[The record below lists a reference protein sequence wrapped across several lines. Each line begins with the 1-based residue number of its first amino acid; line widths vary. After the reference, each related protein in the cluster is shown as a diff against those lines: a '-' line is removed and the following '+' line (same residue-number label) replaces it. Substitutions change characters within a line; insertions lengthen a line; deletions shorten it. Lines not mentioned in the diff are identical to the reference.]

1 MIPAEASVNPPAE
14 TTSPD
19 ITRQILDHAQSIIA
33 VYGLKLLGAILF
45 ITVAWIVASWSTRLA
60 RRAMHRAKIDLTL
73 AKFLASTIRW
83 VVLALAA
90 IGCLGI
96 FGIQTTSFAAVIGAA
111 GLAVGLAFQCTLS
124 NLAAGTMLLIFRPF
138 KIGDAVVV
146 AGQTGIVDGIELFT
160 TKLDTPDN
168 RRIIL
173 PNAAVFGAMIENR
186 SHHKDRRLIVD
197 VGVVYSAPSDKVSA
211 ALTQAAEQMK
221 QRIPDRPVKAEILK
235 LGPLGVEWQV
245 KVWVPTTDV
254 IEAGHELNRAVKQEL
269 HAAGIDFPYPPHIRG
284 TV

>member
-1 MIPAEASVNPPAE
+1 MIFAEAPVDPQAAQ
-14 TTSPD
+14 TSAG
-19 ITRQILDHAQSIIA
+19 ITRQVLDEAQSIIA
-33 VYGLKLLGAILF
+33 VYGLKLLGAIVF
-45 ITVAWIVASWSTRLA
+45 ISVAWIVANWSTRLA
-60 RRAMHRAKIDLTL
+60 RRAMDRAKVDLTL
-73 AKFLASTIRW
+73 AKFLANTIRW
-83 VVLALAA
+83 VVLALAG

-111 GLAVGLAFQCTLS
+111 GLAVGLAFQGTLS

-173 PNAAVFGAMIENR
+173 PNAAVFNAMIENR

-211 ALTQAAEQMK
+211 ALVQAAEQLK
-221 QRIPDRPVKAEILK
+221 HRLPDRPVRAEILK

-245 KVWVPTTDV
+245 KVWVPTADV

-269 HAAGIDFPYPPHIRG
+269 QAAGIDFPYPPHIRG